1 MAVRIILYVIMLI
14 QLLIVKKKVRNTAHF
29 LKIHFFDLCKIGLL
43 AYIIIQLF
51 QLLIFW
57 AMDSFVK
64 LFLI

>member
-1 MAVRIILYVIMLI
+1 MLI

-51 QLLIFW
+51 QFLIFW